1 MARRKGME
9 VQLKIGSDPLFA
21 ESLTKTNMANYYL
34 TRGVIWDHNQFLN
47 SWEELENYE
56 IHLDQTRVGV
66 LRFSYSGETTF
77 LRDFQLLPEFQ
88 GRGIGTKC
96 LDLVVEHALSRK
108 STKLVLRVFSEN
120 PALNLYE
127 SRGFVRTSEVKGLVE
142 MEIHLNS
149 NITNDFVMT
158 LTTEVGEL

>member
-1 MARRKGME
+1 ME

-21 ESLTKTNMANYYL
+21 ESLTKTNMASYYL
-34 TRGVIWDHNQFLN
+34 SRGIIWDHNQFLN

-88 GRGIGTKC
+88 GNGVGTKC
-96 LDLVVEHALSRK
+96 LDLVVRHALSRQ
-108 STKLVLRVFSEN
+108 STKIVLRVFSEN
-120 PALNLYE
+120 PAINLYE
-127 SRGFVRTSEVKGLVE
+127 SKGFVRTSEVKGLVE
-142 MEIHLNS
+142 MEVPLSS
-149 NITNDFVMT
+149 NT
-158 LTTEVGEL
+158 